1 MINNNAVFVDIETDG
16 LLHNGSTIHCVG
28 VRVPARNVMMLGL
41 APHTMSLADEVIKEA
56 KFRFAGWELV
66 VTTIQDVVNFLR
78 LSEEVVG
85 HNLIGFDYPFL
96 AKSGYDHP
104 FLSQT
109 FDTMIAAR
117 LCYPD
122 RFELDSVERSIPTIN
137 WGSHTLK
144 AWGYRLRCQKDSYGD
159 NRTDWSEV
167 STEMLLYCLQ
177 DLAVTEALYKHLSPA
192 AKAMK
197 LEQDFAQAIQVQIAN
212 GFKFDTTKA
221 ATLYAKLVSEREEI
235 TKQLQEAFP
244 PKVIQMKTKVKH
256 EPFNP
261 GSRQQIASRL
271 IEKYKWKPTE
281 FSETGLPKVDET
293 TLDAL
298 EWPEAKLAAKFLLVQ
313 KRIGQLAEGDQ
324 AWMKLTRNGRLH
336 GEVITLGT
344 VTSRCAHRNPNLAQI
359 PSDKEYRELFVADD
373 GWKLMGIDC
382 SGLQLRC
389 LAHYMAAYD
398 DGAYVKEILS
408 GDIHTANQK
417 AAGLPTRH
425 DAKVFIYAFLFGAGD
440 AKLGTIVK
448 GSLAQGKALRHRF
461 LTSLPA
467 LDLLVNTIK
476 KVVKN
481 RGFLTGLD
489 GRRLPIRSQ
498 HAALNT
504 LLMAAEAVIVKTFT
518 VRLVEMMKLNNVEF
532 KQVAHVHDEIQFNV
546 RADQVDL
553 VKTLAKIS
561 IEDTTETLNFRCPL
575 AVDSKVGDN
584 WSETH

>member
-16 LLHNGSTIHCVG
+16 LLHNGTTIHCVG
-28 VRVPARNVMMLGL
+28 VRIPAKNLMMLGL
-41 APHTMSLADEVIKEA
+41 APHTMSLGNEVIKEA
-56 KFRFAGWELV
+56 KFRFTGWELV
-66 VTTIQDVVNFLR
+66 VTSI
-78 LSEEVVG
+78 EEVMQFICGCSDVVG
-85 HNLIGFDYPFL
+85 HNLIGFDYPYL
-96 AKSGYDHP
+96 AKSGYKVPELH
-104 FLSQT
+104 QT

-122 RFELDSVERSIPTIN
+122 RFEIDSVERAIPSVN

-192 AKAMK
+192 STAME
-197 LEQDFAQAIQVQIAN
+197 LEQQFAKAIQVQTEN

-221 ATLYAKLVSEREEI
+221 ATLYAKLVAEREEI

-261 GSRQQIASRL
+261 GSRQQIAARL
-271 IEKYKWKPTE
+271 IEKYDWKPKE
-281 FSETGLPKVDET
+281 FSETGLPKVDES

-324 AWMKLTRNGRLH
+324 AWMKLARNGRLH

-359 PSDKEYRELFVADD
+359 PSDPEYRELFVADD

-389 LAHYMAAYD
+389 LAHYMALYD
-398 DGAYVKEILS
+398 DNSYVKEILS

-448 GSLAQGKALRHRF
+448 GGAAQGKALRNKF
-461 LTSLPA
+461 LNSLPA
-467 LDLLVNTIK
+467 LNALVNLIK
-476 KVVKN
+476 KVVSN

-489 GRRLPIRSQ
+489 KRRLPIRSQ

-518 VRLVEMMKLNNVEF
+518 VTMIKYLKLNSIEF

-546 RADQVDL
+546 REKDVDRIREI
-553 VKTLAKIS
+553 AKIS
-561 IEDTTETLNFRCPL
+561 IEETTAILNFRCPL
-575 AVDSKVGDN
+575 AVDSKVGTN

>member
-1 MINNNAVFVDIETDG
+1 
-16 LLHNGSTIHCVG
+16 
-28 VRVPARNVMMLGL
+28 
-41 APHTMSLADEVIKEA
+41 
-56 KFRFAGWELV
+56 
-66 VTTIQDVVNFLR
+66 
-78 LSEEVVG
+78 
-85 HNLIGFDYPFL
+85 
-96 AKSGYDHP
+96 
-104 FLSQT
+104 
-109 FDTMIAAR
+109 
-117 LCYPD
+117 
-122 RFELDSVERSIPTIN
+122 
-137 WGSHTLK
+137 
-144 AWGYRLRCQKDSYGD
+144 
-159 NRTDWSEV
+159 
-167 STEMLLYCLQ
+167 
-177 DLAVTEALYKHLSPA
+177 
-192 AKAMK
+192 
-197 LEQDFAQAIQVQIAN
+197 VQIAN

-467 LDLLVNTIK
+467 LNLLVNTIK

-518 VRLVEMMKLNNVEF
+518 VRLVAMMKLNNVEF

-553 VKTLAKIS
+553 VKALAKIS